1 MLIRLL
7 VMLLAVVALATN
19 TFAQDSNS
27 DTNQAARIAKRFE
40 KKQTYELRY
49 KLKPGDKIDF
59 LFEQVASTKTRMS
72 GEEENTTSRSQTAKQ
87 WEVKSVDSLGN
98 MTFALKWISVN
109 MWQQIGDDDPIK
121 YNSKTD
127 TKVPDEYQTIAQ
139 FVGETIAV
147 FSIEK
152 NGKIIGRVSDLSESS
167 FGAGEVTVPLPSKPV
182 SLGHSWYVP
191 TVMNATDETAKHIRL
206 KARINYQLSKVENN
220 NAFITFRTEVLTP
233 IKSEKIR
240 STIMQ
245 QMTDGYIVFD
255 IERGYPIKRHV
266 EWDEKAQGFEGADS
280 FLTYVGRATEKV
292 QRSSD
297 QATKQLSS
305 ALSPM
310 VAKRPKQVDLR
321 THEAKPLT
329 KK

>member
-87 WEVKSVDSLGN
+87 WEVKNVDSLGN

-109 MWQQIGDDDPIK
+109 MWQQIGDDEPIK

-297 QATKQLSS
+297 QATKQISS

>member
-1 MLIRLL
+1 M
-7 VMLLAVVALATN
+7 
-19 TFAQDSNS
+19 
-27 DTNQAARIAKRFE
+27 
-40 KKQTYELRY
+40 
-49 KLKPGDKIDF
+49 
-59 LFEQVASTKTRMS
+59 
-72 GEEENTTSRSQTAKQ
+72 
-87 WEVKSVDSLGN
+87 
-98 MTFALKWISVN
+98 
-109 MWQQIGDDDPIK
+109 
-121 YNSKTD
+121 
-127 TKVPDEYQTIAQ
+127 
-139 FVGETIAV
+139 GETIAV

-321 THEAKPLT
+321 THDAKPMT

>member
-87 WEVKSVDSLGN
+87 WEVKNVDSLGN

-109 MWQQIGDDDPIK
+109 MWQQIGDDEPIK

-255 IERGYPIKRHV
+255 IKRGYPIKRHV

-321 THEAKPLT
+321 THDAKPMT

>member
-87 WEVKSVDSLGN
+87 WEVKNVDSLGN

-109 MWQQIGDDDPIK
+109 MWQQIGDDEPIK

-167 FGAGEVTVPLPSKPV
+167 FGAGEVTVPLPSQPV

-305 ALSPM
+305 TLSPL

-321 THEAKPLT
+321 THDAKPLT

>member
-1 MLIRLL
+1 MSIRML
-7 VMLLAVVALATN
+7 VMLLAVVVLATDA
-19 TFAQDSNS
+19 FAQDSNS
-27 DTNQAARIAKRFE
+27 KTNQAAKIAKRFE
-40 KKQTYELRY
+40 RKQTYDLRY

-59 LFEQVASTKTRMS
+59 LFEQVASTKTRMG
-72 GEEENTTSRSQTAKQ
+72 GEEEDTSSRSKTAKQ
-87 WEVKSVDSLGN
+87 WEIKNVDSLGN
-98 MTFALKWISVN
+98 MTFALKWTSVD
-109 MWQQIGDDDPIK
+109 MWQQIDENEPIK

-127 TKVPDEYQTIAQ
+127 TKVPDEYQAIAQ

-147 FSIEK
+147 FSIKE

-167 FGAGEVTVPLPSKPV
+167 FGAGEVTVPLPTEPV
-182 SLGHSWYVP
+182 SLGHRWYVP
-191 TVMNATDETAKHIRL
+191 TVLNATDDNSKNIRL
-206 KARINYQLSKVENN
+206 KARINYQLSKVVNN
-220 NAFITFRTEVLTP
+220 NAYITFRTEVLTP
-233 IKSEKIR
+233 IKSEKVR

-255 IERGYPIKRHV
+255 IKRGYPIKRHV

-280 FLTYVGRATEKV
+280 FLTYVGRATEEV
-292 QRSSD
+292 RRSSD
-297 QATKQLSS
+297 QAQKQFGS

-321 THEAKPLT
+321 THDAKPMT

>member
-87 WEVKSVDSLGN
+87 WEVKNVDSLGN

-109 MWQQIGDDDPIK
+109 MWQQIGDDESIK